1 MGNRT
6 GYFMLYMRGHI
17 SCSYVPTLA
26 DSAMIRGGPFY
37 VFSEESKSRLWL
49 KLSSAPRAHLC
60 GTRAALPIW
69 INTRMQW
76 MDSRESFFVHHIL
89 LVGVATTNIGNWQG
103 RKGDFI
109 MLELPVE

>member
-1 MGNRT
+1 
-6 GYFMLYMRGHI
+6 
-17 SCSYVPTLA
+17 
-26 DSAMIRGGPFY
+26 
-37 VFSEESKSRLWL
+37 
-49 KLSSAPRAHLC
+49 
-60 GTRAALPIW
+60 
-69 INTRMQW
+69 MQW